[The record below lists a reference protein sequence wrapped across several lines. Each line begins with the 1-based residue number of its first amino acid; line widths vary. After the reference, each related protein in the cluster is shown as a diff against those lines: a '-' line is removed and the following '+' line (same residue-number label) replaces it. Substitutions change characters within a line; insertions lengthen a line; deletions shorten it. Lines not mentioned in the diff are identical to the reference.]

1 MIISCPSRISSVT
14 LPPSL
19 IRSPFFTMGP
29 DVLAITTNISPSQ
42 SSINVAACVR
52 VVAMSIA
59 VYDYLL
65 TLPFEYRLYKLTQ
78 RISLGLILFILI
90 RYVSAVL
97 VVTSDVGFF
106 YPHFTAQSCAKY
118 VYVNPALREI
128 QMMVSQAIL
137 GIMTYFIALRNVW
150 VGRTISL
157 AYLATIGFQWVC
169 YLLYRYPAMIST
181 SANGQGDC
189 IVLTSHPKSPISVW
203 SMFLV
208 AMMYDCLVLSIAA
221 YHLLKMKVPGMS
233 FTSKLCNILIYDGLA
248 YIVALT
254 AVNAVNLVSYRGA
267 SGTIQSVSAPV
278 GFVATWIMTQRFLI
292 HPREATTNHSHVVEV
307 TRPTLRV
314 NPLATERRMVEH
326 GADEACTSELGKS
339 TQSDIEKSETVDTY
353 PV

>member
-1 MIISCPSRISSVT
+1 
-14 LPPSL
+14 
-19 IRSPFFTMGP
+19 MGP
-29 DVLAITTNISPSQ
+29 DVLVIATNISPSQ
-42 SSINVAACVR
+42 SSINVAACLR
-52 VVAMSIA
+52 VIAMSIA

-65 TLPFEYRLYKLTQ
+65 TLPFEYQLYKLTR
-78 RISLGLILFILI
+78 RISSGLILFILI

-106 YPHFTAQSCAKY
+106 YPHFTPQSCASY
-118 VYVNPALREI
+118 FYVNPVLREI

-137 GIMTYFIALRNVW
+137 GILTYCTALHNVW
-150 VGRTISL
+150 VGRTILL
-157 AYLATIGFQWVC
+157 AYLATVGFQWAC
-169 YLLYRYPAMIST
+169 YILYRYPAMIST

-208 AMMYDCLVLSIAA
+208 AMMYDCLVLSIAG
-221 YHLLKMKVPGMS
+221 HCLLKLKVAGMS
-233 FTSKLCNILIYDGLA
+233 TTSKLWNILIYDGLA

-278 GFVATWIMTQRFLI
+278 GFVATWIMSQRFLI
-292 HPREATTNHSHVVEV
+292 HPRQATTNHSHLVVA
-307 TRPTLRV
+307 TLPTLRV
-314 NPLATERRMVEH
+314 NPPGTASPERRMVEH
-326 GADEACTSELGKS
+326 GADEACTFELGKI
-339 TQSDIEKSETVDTY
+339 TQSDIEKSETVDTH